1 LSGSG
6 CSLFEGTEKKLEL
19 IVDPALDS
27 LRDFGSVYWTDVVRR
42 AGAEVL
48 SRISN
53 ERCDAYLLSES
64 SLFDFDHR
72 ATMLTCGR
80 TTLHKAALAVLDRLP
95 VEGVRRL
102 TYKRK
107 HEVFP
112 HDQPTSFF
120 DDVRVLRERLPGRAY
135 QFGNQDEHHLYL
147 FHIDRDPSAPRAGT
161 TVEVLMHGLDDRVQR
176 DFCVATRPTTAEVR
190 TATGI
195 DRILPGFEIDDHL
208 FRPTGYSLNAIRD
221 DAYYAVHV
229 TPEAGCSYASFE
241 TDHRIRGN
249 LQPVLSRLLEIFRPR
264 SWDLVLFDD
273 VASAPES
280 VAGYRM
286 RSHVVQAPER
296 GLDVRFLSFHRPQRS
311 VARAIELPV
320 P

>member
-1 LSGSG
+1 LSGSV
-6 CSLFEGTEKKLEL
+6 CSPFEGTEKKLEL
-19 IVDPALDS
+19 IVDPELES

-48 SRISN
+48 SRVSN

-64 SLFDFDHR
+64 SLFVFEHR
-72 ATMLTCGR
+72 VTMLTCGR
-80 TTLHKAALAVLDRLP
+80 TTLHDAALAVLERVP
-95 VEGVRRL
+95 IEGVRRL

-107 HEVFP
+107 QEVFP

-120 DDVRVLRERLPGRAY
+120 DDVRLLHERLPGRAY

-147 FHIDRDPSAPRAGT
+147 FHMDRDTSAFRAGT
-161 TVEVLMHGLDDRVQR
+161 TVEVLMHGLCDRVRR
-176 DFCVATRPTTAEVR
+176 DFCVATRPSTAEVR
-190 TATGI
+190 AATGV
-195 DRILPGFEIDDHL
+195 DRIIPGFELDDHL

-241 TDHRIRGN
+241 TDHPFRGD
-249 LQPVLSRLLEIFRPR
+249 LQPVLSRLLDIFRPR

-273 VASAPES
+273 AIRVPETA
-280 VAGYRM
+280 AGYRM
-286 RSHVVQAPER
+286 RSHVAQAPDR
-296 GLDVRFLSFHRPQRS
+296 GLDVRFLSFYRPQSS
-311 VARAIELPV
+311 VAHAIELPV